1 MSQGQQQQLTMG
13 RTEWVM
19 LLALSI
25 VFGGAFFF
33 FEIGVQTFAALDLC
47 VAEGGGRCSAALA
60 LCPLVA
66 PNLPHRLG
74 LGPPC
79 WFRACSTM
87 LCPLD

>member
-33 FEIGVQTFAALDLC
+33 FEIGVQTL
-47 VAEGGGRCSAALA
+47 R
-60 LCPLVA
+60 P
-66 PNLPHRLG
+66 
-74 LGPPC
+74 
-79 WFRACSTM
+79 
-87 LCPLD
+87 

>member
-33 FEIGVQTFAALDLC
+33 FEIGVQTFAPLTLCGSGWRALLC
-47 VAEGGGRCSAALA
+47 CFGFMSFGRAETC
-60 LCPLVA
+60 
-66 PNLPHRLG
+66 PHRLG
-74 LGPPC
+74 LGP
-79 WFRACSTM
+79 
-87 LCPLD
+87 LC